1 MITPFIIIVVI
12 ALFMVLIGYTWYRL
26 EAYEGMERVI
36 ISVVGILI
44 SWLITTMLFNLS
56 AKGLD
61 YTNLDF
67 KNEVSKIL
75 ILVFTPINGI
85 VFMPYVGKIMSQY
98 KFDEIEKIDLIKK
111 SIIII
116 IVMIVI
122 SIAEFNFLKDIQT
135 GIFEIASKM

>member
-44 SWLITTMLFNLS
+44 SWFITTMLFNLS

-75 ILVFTPINGI
+75 ILVFTPINWI

>member
-36 ISVVGILI
+36 ICVGGILI
-44 SWLITTMLFNLS
+44 SWFITTMLFNLS
-56 AKGLD
+56 ANGLD

-85 VFMPYVGKIMSQY
+85 IFMPYVGKLMSQN
-98 KFDEIEKIDLIKK
+98 KFDEIEKEDLIKK
-111 SIIII
+111 IAMII
-116 IVMIVI
+116 MIMVVI
-122 SIAEFNFLKDIQT
+122 SLAEFNFLKDIQT